1 MSIAQAGSMKTV
13 REHYTNTRAA
23 AQFCADWKSRDSN
36 FISDIINGSGDDLK
50 LGEYIRLCPGDV
62 YDPLLDFMGQ
72 YPDVCHE
79 WGECVTACQQSE
91 FGPCLSEDN
100 VGGVYHAS
108 LEGLL
113 KLTDFWSQFKK
124 SGIQEQNNGD
134 WALPVEL
141 FMLRHNQDP
150 SYVPESGNM
159 EDAVCCDDDNF
170 RMEKFSCL
178 GDASTYDA
186 NTNFYYT
193 GRYEADLF
201 EEEYEWKG
209 VPHLMKEA
217 DEYLNDMFEDYD
229 QERGRYRDRTQ
240 LQIVDTSGDGLPKGS
255 ETTCSLNDLVYPS
268 EGEKCETRENFC
280 ASNTMRG
287 ALTRRHCPN
296 TCIKYVM
303 KQYIFDSAMWS
314 PASYLNCKRWCKDG
328 SNGGGGGGTSEPT
341 TTSTTTPEL
350 TTTSTTATTT
360 PEPTTTSTTTTTTPE
375 PTNTSTTTPELTT
388 TSTTATTTP
397 ESTTTATKA
406 ETSSTTTQGV
416 DGGPTEETTAT
427 IAELSTR
434 PISVPT
440 TRPVISTELVTNGEV
455 AELIPCKPEC
465 PTKECGCCKEN
476 DEELQFLRNEVA
488 QLRNYILKMVEVA

>member
-1 MSIAQAGSMKTV
+1 MGHTTQMILASVMSIAQAGSMKTV

-150 SYVPESGNM
+150 SYVPESGEM
-159 EDAVCCDDDNF
+159 EDADCCNDDNF
-170 RMEKFSCL
+170 RMENVSCL
-178 GDASTYDA
+178 GNASDDA

-193 GRYEADLF
+193 GQYEAGLF
-201 EEEYEWKG
+201 EDEYEWKG

-229 QERGRYRDRTQ
+229 QERGRYRDSAQ
-240 LQIVDTSGDGLPKGS
+240 LQIVDTSGDGLPEGR
-255 ETTCSLNDLVYPS
+255 ETTCTLNDLVYPDVPNKIV
-268 EGEKCETRENFC
+268 GEDCAARENYC
-280 ASNTMRG
+280 VSNTMRG
-287 ALTRRHCPN
+287 ALTRRHCPD
-296 TCIKYVM
+296 TCNKYVI
-303 KQYIFDSAMWS
+303 KNPSFDPTMWS

-328 SNGGGGGGTSEPT
+328 S
-341 TTSTTTPEL
+341 
-350 TTTSTTATTT
+350 
-360 PEPTTTSTTTTTTPE
+360 TTTSTTTTE
-375 PTNTSTTTPELTT
+375 PTT
-388 TSTTATTTP
+388 TSTSGEGDTSVEGPT
-397 ESTTTATKA
+397 S
-406 ETSSTTTQGV
+406 SSTTSATTEAPEDEV
-416 DGGPTEETTAT
+416 TTTVTDYTTITPTTNETTTDASAEEKEDEAEEEDDSTTMVAFASASAAGVGAAAIGGGIYAAT
-427 IAELSTR
+427 GSGA
-434 PISVPT
+434 SVD
-440 TRPVISTELVTNGEV
+440 
-455 AELIPCKPEC
+455 IPQDVNHDVEI
-465 PTKECGCCKEN
+465 
-476 DEELQFLRNEVA
+476 DEEIQEREAFIDTTGNDFL
-488 QLRNYILKMVEVA
+488 